1 MSTLK
6 PTLDRDDHLRGP
18 LSAPIQLVEFGDYE
32 CPYCGQAHRTI
43 AALRAALGD
52 RLCFAFRHFPLVGA
66 HPHAELAAETAEAAG
81 AQGKFWD
88 MHDLL
93 YEYQR
98 ALSLPHLEGHA
109 RALGLDMQR
118 FADDLSSHRHLGKI
132 RADVHSG
139 AISGVGGTPTFFIN
153 GRRHDG
159 AHDFDSLLAALTM
172 DPTERLQAHG

>member
-66 HPHAELAAETAEAAG
+66 HPHAELAAEAAEAAG
-81 AQGKFWD
+81 AQGSSGTC
-88 MHDLL
+88 MICCTGT
-93 YEYQR
+93 
-98 ALSLPHLEGHA
+98 SA
-109 RALGLDMQR
+109 R
-118 FADDLSSHRHLGKI
+118 
-132 RADVHSG
+132 
-139 AISGVGGTPTFFIN
+139 
-153 GRRHDG
+153 
-159 AHDFDSLLAALTM
+159 
-172 DPTERLQAHG
+172 